1 MQKKDRE
8 ILDKRILSEI
18 MKNGKFSTI
27 SMCRNDEPYIVTL
40 SYGFDEIDN
49 CLYFHSAHKGLKL
62 EYLKKNQKVCG
73 TILEDLGY
81 VNSAC
86 SHKYRSIVFWGD
98 MTIVEDLDEKKHAFD
113 IMLKHLEEKHAFDIM
128 LKHLEDNP
136 SKLKKRFFKSEESY
150 NNTCLLKLEISLIT
164 GKASK

>member
-1 MQKKDRE
+1 MLKYHMQKKERE
-8 ILDKRILSEI
+8 ILDKRIYLEI

-40 SYGFDEIDN
+40 SYGFDAIND
-49 CLYFHSAHKGLKL
+49 CLYFHSAQKGLKL
-62 EYLKKNQKVCG
+62 EFLKENQKVCG
-73 TILEDLGY
+73 TIIEDLGY
-81 VNSAC
+81 VKSAC

-98 MTIVEDLDEKKHAFD
+98 MTIVEDLDEIKHAFD
-113 IMLKHLEEKHAFDIM
+113 ILLKHLEE
-128 LKHLEDNP
+128 NP

-150 NNTCLLKLEISLIT
+150 KTTCLLKLNISLIT

>member
-1 MQKKDRE
+1 MQKYHMQKKERE
-8 ILDKRILSEI
+8 ILDKRIYLEI
-18 MKNGKFSTI
+18 LKNGKFSTI

-40 SYGFDEIDN
+40 SYGFDEISN
-49 CLYFHSAHKGLKL
+49 CLYFHSAQKGLKL
-62 EYLKKNQKVCG
+62 GFLKANKKVCA
-73 TILEDLGY
+73 TVIEDLGY
-81 VNSAC
+81 VNGAC

-98 MTIVEDLDEKKHAFD
+98 MTIIEDLDET
-113 IMLKHLEEKHAFDIM
+113 KHAFDIM

-150 NNTCLLKLEISLIT
+150 NNTCLLKLELSLIT

>member
-8 ILDKRILSEI
+8 ILDKEILSEI

-40 SYGFDEIDN
+40 SYGFDETSN
-49 CLYFHSAHKGLKL
+49 CLYFHSAQKGLKL
-62 EYLKKNQKVCG
+62 EYLKENQKVCG
-73 TILEDLGY
+73 TIIEDLGY
-81 VNSAC
+81 VKSTC

-98 MTIVEDLDEKKHAFD
+98 MTIVENLDEKKHAFD
-113 IMLKHLEEKHAFDIM
+113 TL

-150 NNTCLLKLEISLIT
+150 KNTCLLKLNISLIT
-164 GKASK
+164 GKASE

>member
-8 ILDKRILSEI
+8 ILDKRITSEI

-40 SYGFDEIDN
+40 SYGFDEIKN
-49 CLYFHSAHKGLKL
+49 CLYFHSAQKGLKL
-62 EYLKKNQKVCG
+62 EFLKENQKICA
-73 TILEDLGY
+73 TIIEDLGY
-81 VNSAC
+81 VRGAC

-98 MTIVEDLDEKKHAFD
+98 LTIVENLDEKKHAFD
-113 IMLKHLEEKHAFDIM
+113 TMLN
-128 LKHLEDNP
+128 HLEDNP

-164 GKASK
+164 GKASE